1 MTQLN
6 SVKKKMG
13 QKQKP
18 GMQLFRLLSWAA
30 GEQWLV
36 LRAKLCVLLM
46 NGIGEMS
53 GAGQASTLG
62 FWLE

>member
-1 MTQLN
+1 
-6 SVKKKMG
+6 MG

-46 NGIGEMS
+46 NGIEEMS
-53 GAGQASTLG
+53 GGGQASTLG